1 MEQKELIQSLNKY
14 WQDNQIFKRS
24 LEERSEKMKS
34 VTYDG
39 PPFAS
44 WTPHFGH
51 GITSAMK
58 DVILRYKTMRGYK
71 VNRDR
76 WRDCHGLPVEKAVEW
91 YLGIDGRKDI

>member
-14 WQDNQIFKRS
+14 WKDNDIFKRS
-24 LEERSEKMKS
+24 INERSSKFIS
-34 VTYDG
+34 ITYDG

-44 WTPHFGH
+44 GTPHFGH

-58 DVILRYKTMRGYK
+58 DAILRYKTMKGYR

-76 WRDCHGLPVEKAVEW
+76 
-91 YLGIDGRKDI
+91 